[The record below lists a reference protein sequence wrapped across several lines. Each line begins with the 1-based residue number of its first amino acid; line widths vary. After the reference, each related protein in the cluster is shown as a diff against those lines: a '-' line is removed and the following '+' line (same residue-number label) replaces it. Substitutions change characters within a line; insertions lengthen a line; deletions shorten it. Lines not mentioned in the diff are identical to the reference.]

1 VIKIYATW
9 TLMKDHYS
17 YEHIMHVH
25 QLNGSGNYWSP
36 SQWGKIGVPG
46 QASSNTE
53 QAPASINPD
62 QVSLSD
68 AARALQAQ
76 GGTNGSGGSTDD
88 AGGPTGTSGTSAL
101 SPTLSPDFTQE
112 EQLLTSLADKSLAA
126 LGIISP
132 ADEAGTQVSFDALS
146 YDVSSSASVSLQSQQ
161 AGTAGGTSSGAQ
173 ASLQFGTAQEAT
185 LTGEGHIV
193 TADGRDFTFQIEL
206 QVGESEQGSIA
217 AGTPLATAND
227 AGSDSGAVSGATAP
241 TTSDLATQLLDAL
254 LSPSASAAGNTD
266 STNSAAGLAANSD
279 LGSTTN
285 TGSATGTDLAPS
297 TGPTI
302 NWDAILKQSKALF
315 DLLDSLAGP
324 SLSPSAAQAQVS
336 PAS

>member
-1 VIKIYATW
+1 
-9 TLMKDHYS
+9 MKDHHS

-25 QLNGSGNYWSP
+25 QLNGSGNYWSQ

-88 AGGPTGTSGTSAL
+88 AGGPTGTSGTPAL

-206 QVGESEQGSIA
+206 QVGESEQGGA
-217 AGTPLATAND
+217 AGAPLATAND

-254 LSPSASAAGNTD
+254 LSASAPAAGNTD
-266 STNSAAGLAANSD
+266 STNSAAGPAANSD

-315 DLLDSLAGP
+315 DLLDSLAG
-324 SLSPSAAQAQVS
+324 SSTSPGQTQVS